1 MSEANRLRKVQLN
14 FRVTEREKELIEARM
29 QEIGTT
35 NREAYLRKIAID
47 GILVKLEVPELK
59 EIVSLMRRTSNNI
72 NQIARRL
79 NETGRI
85 YEVDIADVQNLINDI
100 IIADHIPIPLRR
112 HMVKKIYDILLLHF
126 TSPVFLFTISQ
137 LYSSCKKKPPGGGF
151 FLIPFI

>member
-1 MSEANRLRKVQLN
+1 MSAVNRVRKVQLN
-14 FRVTEREKELIEARM
+14 FRVTEREKQLIEERM

-47 GILVKLEVPELK
+47 GMLVKLEVPELK

-85 YEVDIADVQNLINDI
+85 YEVDITDVQNQQEQLWDMLNSLIT
-100 IIADHIPIPLRR
+100 
-112 HMVKKIYDILLLHF
+112 KISGI
-126 TSPVFLFTISQ
+126 
-137 LYSSCKKKPPGGGF
+137 G
-151 FLIPFI
+151 

>member
-1 MSEANRLRKVQLN
+1 MSEANRVRKVQLN
-14 FRVTEREKELIEARM
+14 FRVAEREKQLIEERM

-47 GILVKLEVPELK
+47 GMLVKLEVPELK

-85 YEVDIADVQNLINDI
+85 YEVDIANVQKQQEQLWNTLNR
-100 IIADHIPIPLRR
+100 L
-112 HMVKKIYDILLLHF
+112 M
-126 TSPVFLFTISQ
+126 TQIS
-137 LYSSCKKKPPGGGF
+137 G
-151 FLIPFI
+151 IR

>member
-1 MSEANRLRKVQLN
+1 MSEANRVRKVQLN
-14 FRVTEREKELIEARM
+14 FRVAEREKQLIEERM

-47 GILVKLEVPELK
+47 GMLVKLEVPELK

-85 YEVDIADVQNLINDI
+85 YEVDITDVQNQQEQLWDMLNSLIT
-100 IIADHIPIPLRR
+100 
-112 HMVKKIYDILLLHF
+112 KISRI
-126 TSPVFLFTISQ
+126 
-137 LYSSCKKKPPGGGF
+137 G
-151 FLIPFI
+151 